1 MHDGESAASTSPAH
15 HAFDMRRLSLEWE
28 EYEFCTDWAV
38 MGTFGT
44 GCLSYELRTRFHVF
58 TGAGNALNTGQFAGL
73 VGDDYTLRVYRRK
86 TTAAFVVFGSMIA
99 TAVALIAG
107 SVGSLRRG
115 RTDLAL
121 AMSVASAPFMI
132 TGITLLIVVPI
143 RLGNPEEF
151 FDISDADILVDRYND
166 DLCAEVGLTRKECR
180 KLDRRVTAP
189 IEHP

>member
-1 MHDGESAASTSPAH
+1 VPVTRDATTQQVTDLGPAVDVTLV
-15 HAFDMRRLSLEWE
+15 FSGDPNI
-28 EYEFCTDWAV
+28 
-38 MGTFGT
+38 T
-44 GCLSYELRTRFHVF
+44 G
-58 TGAGNALNTGQFAGL
+58 GIDAGL
-73 VGDDYTLRVYRRK
+73 VGHHYTLRVYRCK